1 MSYTVQS
8 NTVDAEYMQTL
19 YLCENAS
26 FGQFTQIR
34 EHNIIHGI
42 NSYES
47 ITEQETSVYK
57 INWQVQKQPSM
68 RKIELDLE
76 RSLQLQFRGTSLL
89 LRYLQPR
96 LSLPIPA
103 QTEIV
108 ECATAAV
115 NYVPISWSVWNITI
129 YCEVLSC
136 SWMQLVT

>member
-1 MSYTVQS
+1 M
-8 NTVDAEYMQTL
+8 
-19 YLCENAS
+19 
-26 FGQFTQIR
+26 
-34 EHNIIHGI
+34 
-42 NSYES
+42 
-47 ITEQETSVYK
+47 YK